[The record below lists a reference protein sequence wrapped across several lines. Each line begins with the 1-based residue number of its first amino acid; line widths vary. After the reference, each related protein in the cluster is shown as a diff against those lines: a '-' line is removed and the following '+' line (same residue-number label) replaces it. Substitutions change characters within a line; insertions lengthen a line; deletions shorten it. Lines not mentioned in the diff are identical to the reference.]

1 VPAAPPAPIA
11 VCTDCGIVTAVREI
25 KTPGQAQG
33 LGAVA
38 GGVLGGVIGNQIG
51 NGRGRDAA
59 RVVGILGGAVAGH
72 QIEKQARSNV
82 RYEIDVRMDDGT
94 LRTVTQPQAP
104 ALQPGQPVRLDGGGL
119 RLADGSTVPARP
131 TPRAQPGTD
140 PYGGA

>member
-1 VPAAPPAPIA
+1 M
-11 VCTDCGIVTAVREI
+11 
-25 KTPGQAQG
+25 
-33 LGAVA
+33 GAVA

-72 QIEKQARSNV
+72 QIEKQARSDV

-94 LRTVTQPQAP
+94 LRTVTPPQAP
-104 ALQPGQPVRLDGGGL
+104 ALQPGQPVRLDGSGL
-119 RLADGSTVPARP
+119 RLADGSAVPARP
-131 TPRAQPGTD
+131 AERLRPATD

>member
-1 VPAAPPAPIA
+1 
-11 VCTDCGIVTAVREI
+11 VCTDCGIVTAVREV

-72 QIEKQARSNV
+72 QIEKQARRNV

-104 ALQPGQPVRLDGGGL
+104 ALQPGQPVHLDGDGL
-119 RLADGSTVPARP
+119 RLADGSAVPARP
-131 TPRAQPGTD
+131 AERPRPATD
-140 PYGGA
+140 PYAGA